1 MSRNLSHETFRGGKK
16 KTKKKKKSLKQKQ
29 QQQKKNR
36 EAKKYIDAMNA
47 SLKQIH
53 SDKNLTIFTK
63 EDDLLWTSGYLKRG
77 IKKGWDLLRNKDVI
91 LELECNSL
99 CMTVSIMNYEL

>member
-1 MSRNLSHETFRGGKK
+1 MSQKFSHQTFKGGKK

-63 EDDLLWTSGYLKRG
+63 EDDLLWTSGYLKIISNLKCYR
-77 IKKGWDLLRNKDVI
+77 D
-91 LELECNSL
+91 
-99 CMTVSIMNYEL
+99 TVVDFKNYLKRV

>member
-1 MSRNLSHETFRGGKK
+1 MKHSGGGKK

-36 EAKKYIDAMNA
+36 EAKKYIDAMNT

-63 EDDLLWTSGYLKRG
+63 EDDLLWTSGYLKIISKLKCYRDTVV
-77 IKKGWDLLRNKDVI
+77 DLK
-91 LELECNSL
+91 
-99 CMTVSIMNYEL
+99 NYLKRV

>member
-1 MSRNLSHETFRGGKK
+1 MSQKFSHQTFKGGKK

-63 EDDLLWTSGYLKRG
+63 EDDLLWTSGYLKIISNLTETLQMLKCYAIRLG
-77 IKKGWDLLRNKDVI
+77 LDYFLIK
-91 LELECNSL
+91 
-99 CMTVSIMNYEL
+99 